1 MRKLLVLSPH
11 EPVRR
16 TRLLTSGLLISLA
29 VAMGVLTGHY
39 VTTEKGPTFLT
50 TVVVAVVGAI
60 AFFKPEI
67 GVSVLYPL
75 SFLWSGVSVG
85 FGPMPDMSPER
96 LVIFLTGSSL
106 LGQVVLRKRRLVA
119 VPRLVLCGATIWLGM
134 NVLSLTQNLTADGL
148 AALFRLVAK
157 VLLGYVTYCLLDSE
171 DRIRTAAHTLI
182 GGAVISSIVGLF
194 FVLWSGDPSV
204 LIHDTTVDWKYGYW
218 INLIYI
224 PSRAVDIAILPAW
237 AVLAE
242 WRHRSV
248 SWHRRLLFLIILLLL
263 GMYLIH
269 GKRAPYLYLGAS
281 AVILAMQSLRRE
293 HRRGFL
299 LILAVGALTAWVIL
313 PANPWLSQRLF
324 IGTPAQLQT
333 GTVPRQQLLTAS
345 LSAAK
350 RRPLTGYGVGSFG
363 ETLQSE
369 AASSGGYPYLE
380 RDVIASHSSV
390 TAALVET
397 GIIGLVGLFW
407 LLIAWTL
414 ELWRAS
420 SVRTGG
426 YLDALLSAWPL
437 FAVTVWGLN
446 TVGQS
451 IMTNYFWF
459 WFGLLLA
466 AARVARQNTCRSRE
480 GVSPGGKQ
488 RLPHTC
494 QIGS

>member
-1 MRKLLVLSPH
+1 MRKLLFFSPH
-11 EPVRR
+11 ESARR
-16 TRLLTSGLLISLA
+16 TSLLTNGLLVSLA

-39 VTTEKGPTFLT
+39 VTTEEGPTFLT

-67 GVSVLYPL
+67 GVSILYPL

-119 VPRLVLCGATIWLGM
+119 VPRLVLYGATIWLGM

-157 VLLGYVTYCLLDSE
+157 VLLGYITYCLLDSE
-171 DRIRTAAHTLI
+171 DRIRTAAHTFI

-204 LIHDTTVDWKYGYW
+204 LLHDTTVDWKYGYW
-218 INLIYI
+218 INLIYVT
-224 PSRAVDIAILPAW
+224 SRGVDIAILPAW

-248 SWHRRLLFLIILLLL
+248 SWHRRLLFLVILFLL

-269 GKRAPYLYLGAS
+269 GKRQPYLYLGAS
-281 AVILAMQSLRRE
+281 AVALAMQSLRRE

-313 PANPWLSQRLF
+313 PANPYLVQRLTLE
-324 IGTPAQLQT
+324 TPGLLRA
-333 GTVPRQQLLTAS
+333 GYDPRQILLRTSVSLAS
-345 LSAAK
+345 
-350 RRPLTGYGVGSFG
+350 RRLLTGYGVGSFSG
-363 ETLQSE
+363 TLIAQ
-369 AASSGGYPYLE
+369 GGSLLGHKSDAPSLP
-380 RDVIASHSSV
+380 SHSSV
-390 TAALVET
+390 TTALLET
-397 GIIGLVGLFW
+397 GIIGFLGLLW
-407 LLIAWTL
+407 LLAAWTR
-414 ELWRAS
+414 ELWLAS
-420 SVRTGG
+420 RVTTGG
-426 YLDALLSAWPL
+426 YLDALLSTWPL
-437 FAVTVWGLN
+437 FAVTVWGMN
-446 TVGQS
+446 TVGQA
-451 IMTNYFWF
+451 IQANYFWF
-459 WFGLLLA
+459 LFGLLLA
-466 AARVARQNTCRSRE
+466 AARVAQQNASSLRE

-488 RLPHTC
+488 RQASPV
-494 QIGS
+494 G